1 MGDTQ
6 ENGVERARARQ
17 RARMARAHRRRR
29 LGALV
34 VLVAACVA
42 IAGAFTA
49 FTQGGSSP
57 AGVEP
62 SPPSRRMAPAGGAS
76 EKLRLR
82 LRDVITSPALAP
94 KSVVSSGT
102 GYVFAQNMM
111 YRHTVAVYDT
121 TSLKLVK
128 TIKDSV
134 RLSKYGH
141 AGKDAVLQG
150 APVEAAVSADHRFM
164 YISQY
169 SMFGDGFIHPGGD
182 VCTPSS
188 GIDNSFVYR
197 VPLDSLKI
205 DAVIRVG
212 AVPKYLA
219 VTPNGRYLL
228 VANWCSY
235 SLSVVSTASNKEV
248 RSVELGPYPRGIVV
262 TPDSRT
268 AYVAIM
274 GGRDVAAVDLESFE
288 VKWIRDVGS
297 QPRHLLMSPD
307 GASLYV
313 SLNAE
318 GKIARIDLATGK
330 TRKVATGSA
339 PRSMTMAPD
348 GGSLYVVNYGSNT
361 LSKVRT
367 KDMKVTQVVNT
378 DPAPIGVTYDA
389 PTRSI
394 WVCCYGGSIMVFEE
408 VPPQTAAPAP

>member
-1 MGDTQ
+1 MPDNDLRG
-6 ENGVERARARQ
+6 ARAKQ
-17 RARMARAHRRRR
+17 RARMARVHRRRR

-34 VLVAACVA
+34 VLVAICVA
-42 IAGAFTA
+42 IASAFTF
-49 FTQGGSSP
+49 FTESGGSS
-57 AGVEP
+57 ASVAS
-62 SPPSRRMAPAGGAS
+62 SPPSRSMAPASEAS

-82 LRDVITSPALAP
+82 LRDVITSSALAP

-134 RLSKYGH
+134 RLSKYGF
-141 AGKDAVLQG
+141 AGKDAVVQG
-150 APVEAAVSADHRFM
+150 SPVEAAASPDHRFM

-205 DAVIRVG
+205 DAVIKVG

-235 SLSVVSTASNKEV
+235 SLSVVSTASNKQV
-248 RSVELGPYPRGIVV
+248 RSVKLGPYPRGIVV

-288 VKWIRDVGS
+288 VDWIKDVGS

-313 SLNAE
+313 SINAE
-318 GKIARIDLATGK
+318 GKIARINLATGK
-330 TRKVATGSA
+330 TKEVATGRA
-339 PRSMTMAPD
+339 PRSMAMAPD
-348 GGSLYVVNYGSNT
+348 GGSLYVVNYASNT

-367 KDMKVTQVVNT
+367 KDMKVIQVVNT
-378 DPAPIGVTYDA
+378 DPAPIGVTHDA

-394 WVCCYGGSIMVFEE
+394 WVCCYGGSIMVFKE
-408 VPPQTAAPAP
+408 VAPQTAAPAT